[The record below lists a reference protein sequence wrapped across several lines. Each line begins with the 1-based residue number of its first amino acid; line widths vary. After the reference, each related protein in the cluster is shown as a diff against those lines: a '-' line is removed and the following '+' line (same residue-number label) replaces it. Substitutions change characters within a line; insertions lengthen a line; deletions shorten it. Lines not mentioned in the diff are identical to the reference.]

1 MGMQR
6 FRAPAL
12 PLAPVEYDQQHMAQ
26 LIGALRLYF
35 AQSDSNAA
43 LQLDGLRLLNLPT
56 SGYNLPEGT
65 VFRDGEFLKI
75 ALPNFAYVQGV
86 SGTGTVGSVTV
97 VANSNLVDVQGV
109 SGTGNVGTVTVT
121 II

>member
-12 PLAPVEYDQQHMAQ
+12 PLAPIEYDQQHMSQ

-35 AQSDSNAA
+35 TQQDSNVP
-43 LQLDGLRLLNLPT
+43 LQMDGLRLLNLAT

-75 ALPNFAYVQGV
+75 VLPNFAYLQGV
-86 SGTGTVGSVTV
+86 SGT
-97 VANSNLVDVQGV
+97 A
-109 SGTGNVGTVTVT
+109 NVGTVTVT
-121 II
+121 V

>member
-35 AQSDSNAA
+35 AQNDSNAA

-56 SGYNLPEGT
+56 SGYNLPDGT
-65 VFRDGEFLKI
+65 VFRVGEDLKI
-75 ALPNFAYVQGV
+75 VVPNISYLFGV
-86 SGTGTVGSVTV
+86 SATAS
-97 VANSNLVDVQGV
+97 
-109 SGTGNVGTVTVT
+109 VGTVTVT

>member
-6 FRAPAL
+6 FRSPAL
-12 PLAPVEYDQQHMAQ
+12 PLAPLDYDQQHMAQ

-35 AQSDSNAA
+35 TQQDSNVP
-43 LQLDGLRLLNLPT
+43 LQMDGLRLLNLAT

-75 ALPNFAYVQGV
+75 ALLNFAYVQGV
-86 SGTGTVGSVTV
+86 SGTGSVGSVTV
-97 VANSNLVDVQGV
+97 VTNTANVQGV

-121 II
+121 V

>member
-12 PLAPVEYDQQHMAQ
+12 PLAPTEYDQQHMAQ

-35 AQSDSNAA
+35 TQSDSNAA

-56 SGYNLPEGT
+56 SGYNLPDGT
-65 VFRDGEFLKI
+65 VFQVGEDLRIVVPYISYLF
-75 ALPNFAYVQGV
+75 GV
-86 SGTGTVGSVTV
+86 SATAS
-97 VANSNLVDVQGV
+97 
-109 SGTGNVGTVTVT
+109 VGTVTVT

>member
-12 PLAPVEYDQQHMAQ
+12 PLAPVEYDQQHMSQ

-65 VFRDGEFLKI
+65 VFQVGEDLKI
-75 ALPNFAYVQGV
+75 VVPYISYVFGV
-86 SGTGTVGSVTV
+86 SAT
-97 VANSNLVDVQGV
+97 A
-109 SGTGNVGTVTVT
+109 NVGTVTVT
-121 II
+121 TI

>member
-1 MGMQR
+1 MQR

-35 AQSDSNAA
+35 TQSDSNAA

-56 SGYNLPEGT
+56 SGYNLPDGT
-65 VFRDGEFLKI
+65 VFQVGEDLRIVVPYISYLF
-75 ALPNFAYVQGV
+75 GV
-86 SGTGTVGSVTV
+86 SATAS
-97 VANSNLVDVQGV
+97 
-109 SGTGNVGTVTVT
+109 VGTVTVT